1 MKIII
6 IISPTQK
13 GAQADENQ
21 KGCLA
26 RTARANAVLPD
37 KLSAEKLNEQVH
49 AVVWEKRPNIYRHN
63 KRRTDNG

>member
-1 MKIII
+1 MKNRI

-21 KGCLA
+21 KGCPA
-26 RTARANAVLPD
+26 RTAWANAVLPD

-49 AVVWEKRPNIYRHN
+49 AVVWEKCPHP
-63 KRRTDNG
+63 KP